1 MKNIKLKQL
10 SINNFKGISKLDI
23 NFKDITTISGQNATG
38 KSSIFDAFTWLLFD
52 KNSKGDSKFE
62 LKPLDENNE
71 YIRGLNP
78 HVTGILEVDGLEVK
92 LSKEYKEKWTS
103 RRGESEKV
111 FDGNT
116 TKYEIDD
123 IPVKKSDYNKQI
135 NEIADEETFKLLTNP
150 FHFPSLSWKEQRKV
164 ILEVAGGNISVDD
177 VVKTDKDLNLVKQ
190 DLEKEDVSK
199 LIDSK
204 KGSIKKLR
212 ENKKSIPYK
221 IEELMETVVDLDVKE
236 VEKEIAF
243 KESKLKDI
251 DNKISDIANS
261 SKELLAKRNE
271 VMKKISENENLIEE
285 ERQADRKDY
294 DNKVRILEE
303 ERRKEE
309 KDLYSQQQKKNEC
322 EYKIDGLTRKFEMLK
337 NEAAKLREE
346 FSGIQAE
353 KVDFSSIKTECPTC
367 KRPFDESDIE
377 EKQAELEKNFN
388 LDKARRKE
396 EVIEKGKIKVKEQE
410 DIQEDIENYTLKL
423 SEIENNINI
432 KKEKINQLESQIGGI
447 SYTPS
452 DATKEKI
459 LKLKRENNK
468 LLESLQEDD
477 TYPDK
482 SGLLIEKG
490 EINTQLKGLYSQL
503 GAVKNNKKVNQR
515 IEDLKAEEKQ
525 IGVEIARQEGLIML
539 YEKFITKRVE
549 LLEKNIN
556 KHFKNVSFK
565 LFSTQVN
572 GAIAE
577 TCEAT
582 INGVPFSNAN
592 TAGQINAGID
602 IINTL
607 SEYFELVAPIFID
620 NSECV
625 NKIADTKGQLIKLVV
640 TEDKE
645 IKIDAIEIATEEERK
660 FFEEKIQE
668 AKNRIDEFS
677 NSCDIEDILY
687 ELIPDIYQME
697 EEFIESNRWSN
708 TMSQEYRWK
717 NLKACVVW
725 NEPATEAQSGQPT
738 DPTISIIE

>member
-1 MKNIKLKQL
+1 MKEIRLKQL
-10 SINNFKGISKLDI
+10 SISNFKGISKLDI
-23 NFKDITTISGQNATG
+23 QFKDITTLSGMNATG
-38 KSSIFDAFTWLLFD
+38 KSSVFDAFTWLLFD

-62 LKPLDENNE
+62 LKPLDKNNE

-78 HVTGILEVDGLEVK
+78 HVTGILEVDGIETK

-123 IPVKKSDYNKQI
+123 VPVKKSDYNKKI

-150 FHFPSLSWKEQRKV
+150 FHFPNLAWKEQRKV
-164 ILEVAGGNISVDD
+164 ILEVAGGDISIED
-177 VVKTDKDLNLVKQ
+177 VIKGDEELKLVKQ
-190 DLEKEDVSK
+190 DLEQEDVSK

-204 KGSIKKLR
+204 KGSMKKLR

-221 IEELMETVVDLDVKE
+221 IEELMETVVDFDVKE
-236 VEKEIAF
+236 VELKISA

-251 DNKISDIANS
+251 DKKISDIANS
-261 SKELLAKRNE
+261 SKELIAKRDE
-271 VMKKISENENLIEE
+271 VMKKISANEKLIED
-285 ERQADRKDY
+285 ERQADRKVY
-294 DNKVRILEE
+294 DNKIRELQEKI
-303 ERRKEE
+303 RKEE
-309 KDLYSQQQKKNEC
+309 KELYSCEHKKNEYD
-322 EYKIDGLTRKFEMLK
+322 YKIKNLTNKFNFLE
-337 NEAAKLREE
+337 NEASKLREQ
-346 FSGIQAE
+346 FSKIQSE

-367 KRPFDESDIE
+367 KRPFEESDIE
-377 EKQAELEKNFN
+377 EKQSELEKNFN
-388 LDKARRKE
+388 LDKAKRKK
-396 EVIEKGKIKVKEQE
+396 EVIEQGKIKVKEQE
-410 DIQEDIENYTLKL
+410 DIKEDIENYTVEI
-423 SEIENNINI
+423 SDIENNINI
-432 KKEKINQLESQIGGI
+432 KKGNINYLEKQI
-447 SYTPS
+447 SNLTYTPS
-452 DATKEKI
+452 ETSKEKI

-468 LLESLQEDD
+468 LLDSLGTYETEDN
-477 TYPDK
+477 
-482 SGLLIEKG
+482 SILLNEKD
-490 EINTQLKGLYSQL
+490 EINKELKDLYSQL
-503 GAVKNNKKVNQR
+503 GAVENNKKVNKR

-525 IGVEIARQEGLIML
+525 LGVEIARQEGLIML

-607 SEYFELVAPIFID
+607 SEYFGLIAPIFID

-625 NKIADTKGQLIKLVV
+625 NKIAYTKGQLIKLVV

-645 IKIDAIEIATEEERK
+645 IKI
-660 FFEEKIQE
+660 
-668 AKNRIDEFS
+668 
-677 NSCDIEDILY
+677 
-687 ELIPDIYQME
+687 
-697 EEFIESNRWSN
+697 
-708 TMSQEYRWK
+708 
-717 NLKACVVW
+717 
-725 NEPATEAQSGQPT
+725 NE
-738 DPTISIIE
+738 

>member
-1 MKNIKLKQL
+1 MKEIRLKQL
-10 SINNFKGISKLDI
+10 SISNFKGISKLDI
-23 NFKDITTISGQNATG
+23 QFKDITTLSGMNATG
-38 KSSIFDAFTWLLFD
+38 KSSVFDAFTWLLFD

-62 LKPLDENNE
+62 LKPLDKNNE

-78 HVTGILEVDGLEVK
+78 HVTGILEVDGIETK

-123 IPVKKSDYNKQI
+123 VPVKKSDYNKKI

-150 FHFPSLSWKEQRKV
+150 FHFPNLAWKEQRKV
-164 ILEVAGGNISVDD
+164 ILEVAGGDISIED
-177 VVKTDKDLNLVKQ
+177 VIKGDEELKLVKQ
-190 DLEKEDVSK
+190 DLEQEDVSK

-204 KGSIKKLR
+204 KGSMKKLR

-221 IEELMETVVDLDVKE
+221 IEELMETVVDFDVKE
-236 VEKEIAF
+236 VELKISA

-251 DNKISDIANS
+251 DKKISDIANS
-261 SKELLAKRNE
+261 SKELIAKRDE
-271 VMKKISENENLIEE
+271 VMKKISANEKLIED
-285 ERQADRKDY
+285 ERQADRKVY
-294 DNKVRILEE
+294 DNKIRELQEKI
-303 ERRKEE
+303 RKEE
-309 KDLYSQQQKKNEC
+309 KELYSCEHKKNEYD
-322 EYKIDGLTRKFEMLK
+322 YKIKNLTNKFNFLE
-337 NEAAKLREE
+337 NEASKLREQ
-346 FSGIQAE
+346 FSKIQSE

-367 KRPFDESDIE
+367 KRPFEESDIE
-377 EKQAELEKNFN
+377 EKQSELEKNFN
-388 LDKARRKE
+388 LDKAKRKK
-396 EVIEKGKIKVKEQE
+396 EVIEQGKIKVKEQE
-410 DIQEDIENYTLKL
+410 DIKEDIENYTVEI
-423 SEIENNINI
+423 SDIENNINI
-432 KKEKINQLESQIGGI
+432 KKGNINYLEKQI
-447 SYTPS
+447 SNLTYTPS
-452 DATKEKI
+452 ETSKEKI

-468 LLESLQEDD
+468 LLDSLGTYETEDN
-477 TYPDK
+477 
-482 SGLLIEKG
+482 SILLNEKD
-490 EINTQLKGLYSQL
+490 EINKELKDLYSQL
-503 GAVKNNKKVNQR
+503 GAVENNKKVNKR

-525 IGVEIARQEGLIML
+525 LGVEIARQDGLIML

-607 SEYFELVAPIFID
+607 SEYFGLIAPIFID

-645 IKIDAIEIATEEERK
+645 IKI
-660 FFEEKIQE
+660 
-668 AKNRIDEFS
+668 
-677 NSCDIEDILY
+677 
-687 ELIPDIYQME
+687 
-697 EEFIESNRWSN
+697 
-708 TMSQEYRWK
+708 
-717 NLKACVVW
+717 
-725 NEPATEAQSGQPT
+725 NE
-738 DPTISIIE
+738 

>member
-1 MKNIKLKQL
+1 
-10 SINNFKGISKLDI
+10 
-23 NFKDITTISGQNATG
+23 
-38 KSSIFDAFTWLLFD
+38 
-52 KNSKGDSKFE
+52 
-62 LKPLDENNE
+62 
-71 YIRGLNP
+71 
-78 HVTGILEVDGLEVK
+78 
-92 LSKEYKEKWTS
+92 
-103 RRGESEKV
+103 
-111 FDGNT
+111 
-116 TKYEIDD
+116 
-123 IPVKKSDYNKQI
+123 
-135 NEIADEETFKLLTNP
+135 
-150 FHFPSLSWKEQRKV
+150 
-164 ILEVAGGNISVDD
+164 
-177 VVKTDKDLNLVKQ
+177 
-190 DLEKEDVSK
+190 
-199 LIDSK
+199 
-204 KGSIKKLR
+204 
-212 ENKKSIPYK
+212 
-221 IEELMETVVDLDVKE
+221 METVVDLDVKE

-477 TYPDK
+477 THPDK

-645 IKIDAIEIATEEERK
+645 IKI
-660 FFEEKIQE
+660 
-668 AKNRIDEFS
+668 
-677 NSCDIEDILY
+677 
-687 ELIPDIYQME
+687 
-697 EEFIESNRWSN
+697 
-708 TMSQEYRWK
+708 
-717 NLKACVVW
+717 
-725 NEPATEAQSGQPT
+725 NE
-738 DPTISIIE
+738 

>member
-1 MKNIKLKQL
+1 MKEIKLKQL
-10 SINNFKGISKLDI
+10 SISNFKGISKLDI

-52 KNSKGDSKFE
+52 KNHKGDSKFE
-62 LKPLDENNE
+62 LKPLDKNNE

-123 IPVKKSDYNKQI
+123 VPVKKSDYNKQI

-150 FHFPSLSWKEQRKV
+150 FYFPSLDWKEQRKV
-164 ILEVAGGNISVDD
+164 ILEVAGGDISVDD
-177 VVKTDKDLNLVKQ
+177 IVKTDKDLKLVKQ
-190 DLEKEDVSK
+190 DLEQEDVSK

-236 VEKEIAF
+236 VEKEISF

-309 KDLYSQQQKKNEC
+309 KDLYSQQQMKNEC
-322 EYKIDGLTRKFEMLK
+322 EYKIDGLTRKLEILK
-337 NEAAKLREE
+337 NEAAKLREQ
-346 FSGIQAE
+346 FSVIQAE
-353 KVDFSSIKTECPTC
+353 KVDFSSVKTECPTC
-367 KRPFDESDIE
+367 KRPFDEADIE

-388 LDKARRKE
+388 LDKARRKK

-410 DIQEDIENYTLKL
+410 DVQEDIENYTLKL
-423 SEIENNINI
+423 SDIENNINI
-432 KKEKINQLESQIGGI
+432 KKEKINQLEGQIESI

-452 DATKEKI
+452 DKAKEKI

-468 LLESLQEDD
+468 LLDSLGTSETLDNSALLNEK
-477 TYPDK
+477 DK
-482 SGLLIEKG
+482 
-490 EINTQLKGLYSQL
+490 INRELKELYSQL
-503 GAVKNNKKVNQR
+503 GAVENNKKINQR

-539 YEKFITKRVE
+539 YERFITKRVE

-625 NKIADTKGQLIKLVV
+625 NKIADTRGQLIKLVV

-645 IKIDAIEIATEEERK
+645 IKISE
-660 FFEEKIQE
+660 
-668 AKNRIDEFS
+668 
-677 NSCDIEDILY
+677 
-687 ELIPDIYQME
+687 
-697 EEFIESNRWSN
+697 
-708 TMSQEYRWK
+708 
-717 NLKACVVW
+717 
-725 NEPATEAQSGQPT
+725 
-738 DPTISIIE
+738 

>member
-1 MKNIKLKQL
+1 MKEIRLKQL
-10 SINNFKGISKLDI
+10 SISNFKGISKLDI
-23 NFKDITTISGQNATG
+23 QFKDITTLSGMNATG
-38 KSSIFDAFTWLLFD
+38 KSSVFDAFTWLLFD

-62 LKPLDENNE
+62 LKPLDKNNE

-78 HVTGILEVDGLEVK
+78 HVTGILEVDGIETK

-123 IPVKKSDYNKQI
+123 VPVKKSDYNKKI

-150 FHFPSLSWKEQRKV
+150 FHFPNLAWKEQRKV
-164 ILEVAGGNISVDD
+164 ILEVAGGDISIED
-177 VVKTDKDLNLVKQ
+177 VIKGDEELKLVKQ
-190 DLEKEDVSK
+190 DLEQEDVSK

-204 KGSIKKLR
+204 KGSMKKLR

-221 IEELMETVVDLDVKE
+221 IEELMETVVDFDVKE
-236 VEKEIAF
+236 VELKISA

-251 DNKISDIANS
+251 DKKISDIANS
-261 SKELLAKRNE
+261 SKELIAKRDE
-271 VMKKISENENLIEE
+271 VMKKISANEKLIED
-285 ERQADRKDY
+285 ERQADRKVY
-294 DNKVRILEE
+294 DNKIRELQEKI
-303 ERRKEE
+303 RKEE
-309 KDLYSQQQKKNEC
+309 KELYSCEHKKNEYD
-322 EYKIDGLTRKFEMLK
+322 YKIKNLTNKFNFLE
-337 NEAAKLREE
+337 NEASKLREQ
-346 FSGIQAE
+346 FSKIQSE

-367 KRPFDESDIE
+367 KRPFEESDIE
-377 EKQAELEKNFN
+377 EKQSELEKNFN
-388 LDKARRKE
+388 LDKAKRKK
-396 EVIEKGKIKVKEQE
+396 EVIEQGKIKVKEQE
-410 DIQEDIENYTLKL
+410 DIKEDIENYTVEI
-423 SEIENNINI
+423 SDIENNINI
-432 KKEKINQLESQIGGI
+432 KKGNINYLEKQI
-447 SYTPS
+447 SNLTYTPS
-452 DATKEKI
+452 ETSKEKI

-468 LLESLQEDD
+468 LLDSLGTYETEDN
-477 TYPDK
+477 
-482 SGLLIEKG
+482 SILLNEKD
-490 EINTQLKGLYSQL
+490 EINKELKDLYSQL
-503 GAVKNNKKVNQR
+503 GAVENNKKVNKR

-525 IGVEIARQEGLIML
+525 LGVEIARQEGLIML

-607 SEYFELVAPIFID
+607 SEYFGLITPIFID

-625 NKIADTKGQLIKLVV
+625 NKISDTRGQLIKLVV
-640 TEDKE
+640 TEDK
-645 IKIDAIEIATEEERK
+645 KLNIDAIEVITEE
-660 FFEEKIQE
+660 
-668 AKNRIDEFS
+668 
-677 NSCDIEDILY
+677 
-687 ELIPDIYQME
+687 
-697 EEFIESNRWSN
+697 
-708 TMSQEYRWK
+708 
-717 NLKACVVW
+717 
-725 NEPATEAQSGQPT
+725 
-738 DPTISIIE
+738 

>member
-1 MKNIKLKQL
+1 LKEIRLKQL
-10 SINNFKGISKLDI
+10 SISNFKGISKLDI
-23 NFKDITTISGQNATG
+23 QFKDITTLSGMNATG
-38 KSSIFDAFTWLLFD
+38 KSSVFDAFTWLLFD

-62 LKPLDENNE
+62 LKPLDKNNE

-78 HVTGILEVDGLEVK
+78 HVTGILEVDGIETK

-123 IPVKKSDYNKQI
+123 VPVKKSDYNKKI

-150 FHFPSLSWKEQRKV
+150 FHFPNLAWKEQRKV
-164 ILEVAGGNISVDD
+164 ILEVAGGDISIED
-177 VVKTDKDLNLVKQ
+177 VIKGDEELKLVKQ
-190 DLEKEDVSK
+190 DLEQEDVSK

-204 KGSIKKLR
+204 KGSMKKLR

-221 IEELMETVVDLDVKE
+221 IEELMETVVDFDVKE
-236 VEKEIAF
+236 VELKISA

-251 DNKISDIANS
+251 DKKISDIANS
-261 SKELLAKRNE
+261 SKELIAKRDE
-271 VMKKISENENLIEE
+271 VMKKISANEKLIED
-285 ERQADRKDY
+285 ERQADRKVY
-294 DNKVRILEE
+294 DNKIRELQEKI
-303 ERRKEE
+303 RKEE
-309 KDLYSQQQKKNEC
+309 KELYSCEHKKNEYD
-322 EYKIDGLTRKFEMLK
+322 YKIKNLTNKFNFLE
-337 NEAAKLREE
+337 NEASKLREQ
-346 FSGIQAE
+346 FSKIQSE

-367 KRPFDESDIE
+367 KRPFEESDIE
-377 EKQAELEKNFN
+377 EKQSELEKNFN
-388 LDKARRKE
+388 LDKAKRKK
-396 EVIEKGKIKVKEQE
+396 EVIEQGKIKVKEQE
-410 DIQEDIENYTLKL
+410 DIKEDIENYTVEI
-423 SEIENNINI
+423 SDIENNINI
-432 KKEKINQLESQIGGI
+432 KKGNINYLEKQI
-447 SYTPS
+447 SNLTYTPS
-452 DATKEKI
+452 ETSKEKI

-468 LLESLQEDD
+468 LLDSLGTYETEDN
-477 TYPDK
+477 
-482 SGLLIEKG
+482 SILLNEKD
-490 EINTQLKGLYSQL
+490 EINKELKDLYSQL
-503 GAVKNNKKVNQR
+503 GAVENNKKVNKR

-525 IGVEIARQEGLIML
+525 LGVEIARQEGLIML

-607 SEYFELVAPIFID
+607 SEYFGLIAPIFID

-645 IKIDAIEIATEEERK
+645 IKI
-660 FFEEKIQE
+660 
-668 AKNRIDEFS
+668 
-677 NSCDIEDILY
+677 
-687 ELIPDIYQME
+687 
-697 EEFIESNRWSN
+697 
-708 TMSQEYRWK
+708 
-717 NLKACVVW
+717 
-725 NEPATEAQSGQPT
+725 NE
-738 DPTISIIE
+738 

>member
-1 MKNIKLKQL
+1 MKEIRLKQL
-10 SINNFKGISKLDI
+10 SISNFKGISKLDI
-23 NFKDITTISGQNATG
+23 QFKDITTLSGMNATG
-38 KSSIFDAFTWLLFD
+38 KSSVFDAFTWLLFD

-62 LKPLDENNE
+62 LKPLDKNNE

-78 HVTGILEVDGLEVK
+78 HVTGILEVDGIETK

-123 IPVKKSDYNKQI
+123 VPVKKSDYNKKI

-150 FHFPSLSWKEQRKV
+150 FHFPNLAWKEQRKV
-164 ILEVAGGNISVDD
+164 ILEVAGGDISIED
-177 VVKTDKDLNLVKQ
+177 VIKGDEELKLVKQ
-190 DLEKEDVSK
+190 DLEQEDVSK

-204 KGSIKKLR
+204 KGSMKKLR

-221 IEELMETVVDLDVKE
+221 IEELMETVVDFDVKE
-236 VEKEIAF
+236 VELKISA

-251 DNKISDIANS
+251 DKKISDIANS
-261 SKELLAKRNE
+261 SKELIAKRDE
-271 VMKKISENENLIEE
+271 VMKKISANEKLIED
-285 ERQADRKDY
+285 ERQADRKVY
-294 DNKVRILEE
+294 DNKIRELQEKI
-303 ERRKEE
+303 RKEE
-309 KDLYSQQQKKNEC
+309 KELYSCEHKKNEYD
-322 EYKIDGLTRKFEMLK
+322 YKIKNLTNKFNFLE
-337 NEAAKLREE
+337 NEASKLREQ
-346 FSGIQAE
+346 FSKIQSE

-367 KRPFDESDIE
+367 KRPFEESDIE
-377 EKQAELEKNFN
+377 EKQSELEKNFN
-388 LDKARRKE
+388 LDKAKRKK
-396 EVIEKGKIKVKEQE
+396 EVIEQGKIKVKEQE
-410 DIQEDIENYTLKL
+410 DIKEDIENYTVEI
-423 SEIENNINI
+423 SDIENNINI
-432 KKEKINQLESQIGGI
+432 KKGNINYLEKQI
-447 SYTPS
+447 SNLTYTPS
-452 DATKEKI
+452 ETSKEKI

-468 LLESLQEDD
+468 LLDSLGTYETEDN
-477 TYPDK
+477 
-482 SGLLIEKG
+482 SILLNEKD
-490 EINTQLKGLYSQL
+490 EINKELKDLYSQL
-503 GAVKNNKKVNQR
+503 GAVENNKKVNKR

-525 IGVEIARQEGLIML
+525 LGVEIARQEGLIML

-607 SEYFELVAPIFID
+607 SECFELIAPIFID

-645 IKIDAIEIATEEERK
+645 IKI
-660 FFEEKIQE
+660 
-668 AKNRIDEFS
+668 
-677 NSCDIEDILY
+677 
-687 ELIPDIYQME
+687 
-697 EEFIESNRWSN
+697 
-708 TMSQEYRWK
+708 
-717 NLKACVVW
+717 
-725 NEPATEAQSGQPT
+725 NE
-738 DPTISIIE
+738 

>member
-1 MKNIKLKQL
+1 LKEIRLKQL
-10 SINNFKGISKLDI
+10 SISNFKGISKLDI
-23 NFKDITTISGQNATG
+23 QFKDITTLSGMNATG
-38 KSSIFDAFTWLLFD
+38 KSSVFDAFTWLLFD

-62 LKPLDENNE
+62 LKPLDKNNE

-78 HVTGILEVDGLEVK
+78 HVTGILEVDGIETK

-123 IPVKKSDYNKQI
+123 VPVKKSDYNKKI

-150 FHFPSLSWKEQRKV
+150 FHFPNLAWKEQRKV
-164 ILEVAGGNISVDD
+164 ILEVAGGDISIED
-177 VVKTDKDLNLVKQ
+177 VIKGDEELKLVKQ
-190 DLEKEDVSK
+190 DLEQEDVSK

-204 KGSIKKLR
+204 KGSMKKLR

-221 IEELMETVVDLDVKE
+221 IQELMETVVDFDVKE
-236 VEKEIAF
+236 VELKISA

-251 DNKISDIANS
+251 DKKISDIANS
-261 SKELLAKRNE
+261 SKELIAKRDE
-271 VMKKISENENLIEE
+271 VMKKISANEKLIED
-285 ERQADRKDY
+285 ERQADRKVY
-294 DNKVRILEE
+294 DNKIRELQEKIK
-303 ERRKEE
+303 KEE
-309 KDLYSQQQKKNEC
+309 KELYSCEHKKNEYD
-322 EYKIDGLTRKFEMLK
+322 YKIKNLTNKFNFLE
-337 NEAAKLREE
+337 NEASKLREQ
-346 FSGIQAE
+346 FSKIQSE

-367 KRPFDESDIE
+367 KRPFEESDIE
-377 EKQAELEKNFN
+377 EKQSELEKNFN
-388 LDKARRKE
+388 LDKAKRKK
-396 EVIEKGKIKVKEQE
+396 EVIEQGKIKVKEQE
-410 DIQEDIENYTLKL
+410 DIKEDIENYTVEI
-423 SEIENNINI
+423 SDIENNINI
-432 KKEKINQLESQIGGI
+432 KKGNINYLEKQI
-447 SYTPS
+447 SNLTYTPS
-452 DATKEKI
+452 ETSKEKI

-468 LLESLQEDD
+468 LLDSLGTYETEDN
-477 TYPDK
+477 
-482 SGLLIEKG
+482 SILLNEKD
-490 EINTQLKGLYSQL
+490 EINKELKDLYSQL
-503 GAVKNNKKVNQR
+503 GAVENNKKVNKR

-525 IGVEIARQEGLIML
+525 LGVEIARQEGLIML

-607 SEYFELVAPIFID
+607 SEYFGLIAPIFID

-645 IKIDAIEIATEEERK
+645 IKI
-660 FFEEKIQE
+660 
-668 AKNRIDEFS
+668 
-677 NSCDIEDILY
+677 
-687 ELIPDIYQME
+687 
-697 EEFIESNRWSN
+697 
-708 TMSQEYRWK
+708 
-717 NLKACVVW
+717 
-725 NEPATEAQSGQPT
+725 NE
-738 DPTISIIE
+738 

>member
-1 MKNIKLKQL
+1 MKEIKLKQL
-10 SINNFKGISKLDI
+10 TISNFKGISKLDI

-52 KNSKGDSKFE
+52 KNSKGDNKFE

-123 IPVKKSDYNKQI
+123 VPVKKSDYNKQI

-150 FHFPSLSWKEQRKV
+150 FHFPSLGWKEQRKV
-164 ILEVAGGNISVDD
+164 ILEVAGGDISVED
-177 VVKTDKDLNLVKQ
+177 VVKTDKELKLVKQ
-190 DLEKEDVSK
+190 DLEQEDVSK

-221 IEELMETVVDLDVKE
+221 IEELMETVVDFDVKE
-236 VEKEIAF
+236 VEKEISH
-243 KESKLKDI
+243 KESKLKEI

-261 SKELLAKRNE
+261 SKELLTKRNE

-294 DNKVRILEE
+294 DTKVRALEE

-309 KDLYSQQQKKNEC
+309 KDLYSQQQMKNEC
-322 EYKIDGLTRKFEMLK
+322 EYKIDGLTRKLEILK
-337 NEAAKLREE
+337 NEAAKLREQ
-346 FSGIQAE
+346 FSVIQAE
-353 KVDFSSIKTECPTC
+353 KVDFSSVKTECPTC
-367 KRPFDESDIE
+367 KRPFDEADIE

-388 LDKARRKE
+388 LDKARRKK

-410 DIQEDIENYTLKL
+410 DVQEDIENYTLKL
-423 SEIENNINI
+423 SDIENNINI
-432 KKEKINQLESQIGGI
+432 KKEKINQLESKIEGI
-447 SYTPS
+447 SYTSS
-452 DATKEKI
+452 DTTKEKI

-468 LLESLQEDD
+468 LLDSLGTSETSADN
-477 TYPDK
+477 
-482 SGLLIEKG
+482 SELLNEK
-490 EINTQLKGLYSQL
+490 EKINRELKELYSQL
-503 GAVKNNKKVNQR
+503 GAVENNKKVNQR

-539 YEKFITKRVE
+539 YERFITKRVE

-556 KHFKNVSFK
+556 KHFKNVNFK

-577 TCEAT
+577 TCEST
-582 INGVPFSNAN
+582 INGVPFSNVN

-607 SEYFELVAPIFID
+607 SEYFKLVAPIFID

-625 NKIADTKGQLIKLVV
+625 NKIADTRGQLIKLVV
-640 TEDKE
+640 TKDKK
-645 IKIDAIEIATEEERK
+645 IKIDAIE
-660 FFEEKIQE
+660 
-668 AKNRIDEFS
+668 
-677 NSCDIEDILY
+677 
-687 ELIPDIYQME
+687 M
-697 EEFIESNRWSN
+697 
-708 TMSQEYRWK
+708 
-717 NLKACVVW
+717 
-725 NEPATEAQSGQPT
+725 QSGQPT
-738 DPTISIIE
+738 VYISE

>member
-1 MKNIKLKQL
+1 MKEIRLKQL
-10 SINNFKGISKLDI
+10 SISNFKGISKLDI
-23 NFKDITTISGQNATG
+23 QFKDITTLSGMNATG
-38 KSSIFDAFTWLLFD
+38 KSSVFDAFTWLLFD

-62 LKPLDENNE
+62 LKPLDKNNE

-78 HVTGILEVDGLEVK
+78 HVTGILEVDGIETK

-123 IPVKKSDYNKQI
+123 VPVKKSDYNKKI

-150 FHFPSLSWKEQRKV
+150 FHFPNLAWKEQRKV
-164 ILEVAGGNISVDD
+164 ILEVAGGDISIED
-177 VVKTDKDLNLVKQ
+177 VIKGDEELKLVKQ
-190 DLEKEDVSK
+190 DLEQEDVSK

-204 KGSIKKLR
+204 KGSMKKLR

-221 IEELMETVVDLDVKE
+221 IQELMETVVDFDVKE
-236 VEKEIAF
+236 VELKISA

-251 DNKISDIANS
+251 DKKISDIANS
-261 SKELLAKRNE
+261 SKELIAKRDE
-271 VMKKISENENLIEE
+271 VMKKISANEKLIED
-285 ERQADRKDY
+285 ERQADRKVY
-294 DNKVRILEE
+294 DNKIRELQEKI
-303 ERRKEE
+303 RKEE
-309 KDLYSQQQKKNEC
+309 KELYSCEHKKNEYD
-322 EYKIDGLTRKFEMLK
+322 YKIKNLTNKFNFLE
-337 NEAAKLREE
+337 NEASKLREQ
-346 FSGIQAE
+346 FSKIQSE

-367 KRPFDESDIE
+367 KRPFEESDIE
-377 EKQAELEKNFN
+377 EKQSELEKNFN
-388 LDKARRKE
+388 LDKAKRKK
-396 EVIEKGKIKVKEQE
+396 EVIEQGKIKVKEQE
-410 DIQEDIENYTLKL
+410 DIKEDIENYTVEI
-423 SEIENNINI
+423 SDIENNINI
-432 KKEKINQLESQIGGI
+432 KKGNINYLEKQI
-447 SYTPS
+447 SNLTYTPS
-452 DATKEKI
+452 ETSKEKI

-468 LLESLQEDD
+468 LLDSLGTYETEDN
-477 TYPDK
+477 
-482 SGLLIEKG
+482 SILLNEKD
-490 EINTQLKGLYSQL
+490 EINKELKDLYSQL
-503 GAVKNNKKVNQR
+503 GAVENNKKVNKR

-525 IGVEIARQEGLIML
+525 LGVEIARQEGLIML

-607 SEYFELVAPIFID
+607 SEYFGLIAPTLID

-625 NKIADTKGQLIKLVV
+625 NKISDTRGQLIKLVV
-640 TEDKE
+640 TEDK
-645 IKIDAIEIATEEERK
+645 KLNIDAIEVITEE
-660 FFEEKIQE
+660 
-668 AKNRIDEFS
+668 
-677 NSCDIEDILY
+677 
-687 ELIPDIYQME
+687 
-697 EEFIESNRWSN
+697 
-708 TMSQEYRWK
+708 
-717 NLKACVVW
+717 
-725 NEPATEAQSGQPT
+725 
-738 DPTISIIE
+738 

>member
-1 MKNIKLKQL
+1 MKEIRLKQL
-10 SINNFKGISKLDI
+10 SISNFKGISKLDI
-23 NFKDITTISGQNATG
+23 QFKDITTLSGMNATG
-38 KSSIFDAFTWLLFD
+38 KSSVFDAFTWLLFD

-62 LKPLDENNE
+62 LKPLDKNNE

-78 HVTGILEVDGLEVK
+78 HVTGILEVDGIETK

-123 IPVKKSDYNKQI
+123 VPVKKSDYNKKI

-150 FHFPSLSWKEQRKV
+150 FHFPNLAWKEQRKV
-164 ILEVAGGNISVDD
+164 ILEVAGGDISIED
-177 VVKTDKDLNLVKQ
+177 VIKGDEELKLVKQ
-190 DLEKEDVSK
+190 DLEQEDVSK

-204 KGSIKKLR
+204 KGSMKKLR

-221 IEELMETVVDLDVKE
+221 IQELMETVVDFDVKE
-236 VEKEIAF
+236 VELKISA

-251 DNKISDIANS
+251 DKKISDIANS
-261 SKELLAKRNE
+261 SKELIAKRDE
-271 VMKKISENENLIEE
+271 VMKKISANEKLIED
-285 ERQADRKDY
+285 ERQADRKVY
-294 DNKVRILEE
+294 DNKIRELQEKI
-303 ERRKEE
+303 RKEE
-309 KDLYSQQQKKNEC
+309 KELYSCEHKKNEYD
-322 EYKIDGLTRKFEMLK
+322 YKIKNLTNKFNFLE
-337 NEAAKLREE
+337 NEASKLREQ
-346 FSGIQAE
+346 FSKIQSE

-367 KRPFDESDIE
+367 KRPFEESDIE
-377 EKQAELEKNFN
+377 EKQSELEKNFN
-388 LDKARRKE
+388 LDKAKRKK
-396 EVIEKGKIKVKEQE
+396 EVIEQGKIKVKEQE
-410 DIQEDIENYTLKL
+410 DAKEDIENYTVEI
-423 SEIENNINI
+423 SDIENNINI
-432 KKEKINQLESQIGGI
+432 KKGNINYLEKQI
-447 SYTPS
+447 SNLTYTPS
-452 DATKEKI
+452 ETSKEKI

-468 LLESLQEDD
+468 LLDSLGTYETEDN
-477 TYPDK
+477 
-482 SGLLIEKG
+482 SILLNEKD
-490 EINTQLKGLYSQL
+490 EINKELKDLYSQL
-503 GAVKNNKKVNQR
+503 GAVENNKKVNKR

-525 IGVEIARQEGLIML
+525 LGVEIARQEGLIML

-607 SEYFELVAPIFID
+607 SEYFGLIAPICID

-625 NKIADTKGQLIKLVV
+625 NKISDTRGQLIKLVV
-640 TEDKE
+640 TEDK
-645 IKIDAIEIATEEERK
+645 KLNIDAIEVITEE
-660 FFEEKIQE
+660 
-668 AKNRIDEFS
+668 
-677 NSCDIEDILY
+677 
-687 ELIPDIYQME
+687 
-697 EEFIESNRWSN
+697 
-708 TMSQEYRWK
+708 
-717 NLKACVVW
+717 
-725 NEPATEAQSGQPT
+725 
-738 DPTISIIE
+738 

>member
-1 MKNIKLKQL
+1 LKEIRLKQL
-10 SINNFKGISKLDI
+10 SISNFKGISKLDI
-23 NFKDITTISGQNATG
+23 QFKDITTLSGMNATG
-38 KSSIFDAFTWLLFD
+38 KSSVFDAFTWLLFD

-62 LKPLDENNE
+62 LKPLDKNNE

-78 HVTGILEVDGLEVK
+78 HVTGILEVDGIETK

-123 IPVKKSDYNKQI
+123 VPVKKLDYNKKI

-150 FHFPSLSWKEQRKV
+150 FHFPNLAWKEQRKV
-164 ILEVAGGNISVDD
+164 ILEVAGGDISIED
-177 VVKTDKDLNLVKQ
+177 VIKGDEELKLVKQ
-190 DLEKEDVSK
+190 DLEQEDVSK

-204 KGSIKKLR
+204 KGSMKKLR

-221 IEELMETVVDLDVKE
+221 IQELMETVVDFDVKE
-236 VEKEIAF
+236 VELKISA

-251 DNKISDIANS
+251 DKKISDIANS
-261 SKELLAKRNE
+261 SKELIAKRDE
-271 VMKKISENENLIEE
+271 VMKKISANEKLIED
-285 ERQADRKDY
+285 ERQADRKVY
-294 DNKVRILEE
+294 DNKIRELQEKI
-303 ERRKEE
+303 RKEE
-309 KDLYSQQQKKNEC
+309 KELYSCEHKKNEYD
-322 EYKIDGLTRKFEMLK
+322 YKIKNLTNKFNFLE
-337 NEAAKLREE
+337 NEASKLREQ
-346 FSGIQAE
+346 FSKIQSE

-367 KRPFDESDIE
+367 KRPFEESDIE
-377 EKQAELEKNFN
+377 EKQSELEKNFN
-388 LDKARRKE
+388 LDKAKRKK
-396 EVIEKGKIKVKEQE
+396 EVIEQGKIKVKEQE
-410 DIQEDIENYTLKL
+410 DIKEDIENYTVEI
-423 SEIENNINI
+423 SDIENNINI
-432 KKEKINQLESQIGGI
+432 KKGNINYLEKQI
-447 SYTPS
+447 SNLTYTPS
-452 DATKEKI
+452 ETSKEKI

-468 LLESLQEDD
+468 LLDSLGTYETEDN
-477 TYPDK
+477 
-482 SGLLIEKG
+482 SILLNEKD
-490 EINTQLKGLYSQL
+490 EINKELKDLYSQL
-503 GAVKNNKKVNQR
+503 GAVENNKKVNKR

-525 IGVEIARQEGLIML
+525 LGVEIARQEGLIML

-607 SEYFELVAPIFID
+607 SEYFGLIAPIFID

-645 IKIDAIEIATEEERK
+645 IKI
-660 FFEEKIQE
+660 
-668 AKNRIDEFS
+668 
-677 NSCDIEDILY
+677 
-687 ELIPDIYQME
+687 
-697 EEFIESNRWSN
+697 
-708 TMSQEYRWK
+708 
-717 NLKACVVW
+717 
-725 NEPATEAQSGQPT
+725 NE
-738 DPTISIIE
+738 

>member
-1 MKNIKLKQL
+1 MKEIRLKQL
-10 SINNFKGISKLDI
+10 SISNFKGISKLDI
-23 NFKDITTISGQNATG
+23 QFKDITTLSGMNATG
-38 KSSIFDAFTWLLFD
+38 KSSVFDAFTWLLFD

-62 LKPLDENNE
+62 LKPLDKNNE

-78 HVTGILEVDGLEVK
+78 HVTGILEVDGIETK

-123 IPVKKSDYNKQI
+123 VPVKKSDYNKKI

-150 FHFPSLSWKEQRKV
+150 FHFPNLAWKEQRKV
-164 ILEVAGGNISVDD
+164 ILEVAGGDISIED
-177 VVKTDKDLNLVKQ
+177 VIKGDEELKLVKQ
-190 DLEKEDVSK
+190 DLEQEDVSK

-204 KGSIKKLR
+204 KGSMKKLR

-221 IEELMETVVDLDVKE
+221 IEELMETVVDFDVKE
-236 VEKEIAF
+236 VELKISA

-251 DNKISDIANS
+251 DKKISDIANS
-261 SKELLAKRNE
+261 SKELIAKRDE
-271 VMKKISENENLIEE
+271 VMKKISANEKLIED
-285 ERQADRKDY
+285 ERQADRKVY
-294 DNKVRILEE
+294 DNKIRELQEKIK
-303 ERRKEE
+303 KEE
-309 KDLYSQQQKKNEC
+309 KELYSCEHKKNEYD
-322 EYKIDGLTRKFEMLK
+322 YKIKNLTNKFNFLE
-337 NEAAKLREE
+337 NEASKLREQ
-346 FSGIQAE
+346 FSKIQSE

-367 KRPFDESDIE
+367 KRPFEESDIE
-377 EKQAELEKNFN
+377 EKQSELEKNFN
-388 LDKARRKE
+388 LDKAKRKK
-396 EVIEKGKIKVKEQE
+396 EVIEQGKIKVKEQE
-410 DIQEDIENYTLKL
+410 DIKEDIENYTVEI
-423 SEIENNINI
+423 SDIENNINI
-432 KKEKINQLESQIGGI
+432 KKGNINYLEKQI
-447 SYTPS
+447 SNLTYTPS
-452 DATKEKI
+452 ETSKEKI

-468 LLESLQEDD
+468 LLDSLGTYETEDN
-477 TYPDK
+477 
-482 SGLLIEKG
+482 SILLNEKD
-490 EINTQLKGLYSQL
+490 EINKELKDLYSQL
-503 GAVKNNKKVNQR
+503 GAVENNKKVNKR

-525 IGVEIARQEGLIML
+525 LGVEIARQEGLIML

-607 SEYFELVAPIFID
+607 SEYFGLIAPIFID

-645 IKIDAIEIATEEERK
+645 IKI
-660 FFEEKIQE
+660 
-668 AKNRIDEFS
+668 
-677 NSCDIEDILY
+677 
-687 ELIPDIYQME
+687 
-697 EEFIESNRWSN
+697 
-708 TMSQEYRWK
+708 
-717 NLKACVVW
+717 
-725 NEPATEAQSGQPT
+725 NE
-738 DPTISIIE
+738 

>member
-1 MKNIKLKQL
+1 MKEIRLKQL
-10 SINNFKGISKLDI
+10 SISNFKGISKLDI
-23 NFKDITTISGQNATG
+23 QFKDITTLSGMNATG
-38 KSSIFDAFTWLLFD
+38 KSSVFDAFTWLLFD

-62 LKPLDENNE
+62 LKPLDKNNE

-78 HVTGILEVDGLEVK
+78 HVTGILEVDGIETK

-123 IPVKKSDYNKQI
+123 VPVKKSDYNKKI

-150 FHFPSLSWKEQRKV
+150 FHFPNLAWKEQRKV
-164 ILEVAGGNISVDD
+164 ILEVAGGDISIED
-177 VVKTDKDLNLVKQ
+177 VIKGDEELKLVKQ
-190 DLEKEDVSK
+190 DLEQEDVSK

-204 KGSIKKLR
+204 KGSMKKLR

-221 IEELMETVVDLDVKE
+221 IQELMETVVDFDVKE
-236 VEKEIAF
+236 VELKISA

-251 DNKISDIANS
+251 DKKISDIANS
-261 SKELLAKRNE
+261 SKELIAKRDE
-271 VMKKISENENLIEE
+271 VMKKISANEKLIED
-285 ERQADRKDY
+285 ERQADRKVY
-294 DNKVRILEE
+294 DNKIRELQEKIK
-303 ERRKEE
+303 KEE
-309 KDLYSQQQKKNEC
+309 KELYSFEHKKNEYD
-322 EYKIDGLTRKFEMLK
+322 YKIKNLTNKFNFLE
-337 NEAAKLREE
+337 NEASKLREQ
-346 FSGIQAE
+346 FSKIQSE

-367 KRPFDESDIE
+367 KRPFEESDIE
-377 EKQAELEKNFN
+377 EKQSELEKNFN
-388 LDKARRKE
+388 LDKAKRKK
-396 EVIEKGKIKVKEQE
+396 EVIEQGKIKVKEQE
-410 DIQEDIENYTLKL
+410 DIKEDIENYTVEI
-423 SEIENNINI
+423 SDIENNINI
-432 KKEKINQLESQIGGI
+432 KKGNINYLEKQI
-447 SYTPS
+447 SNLTYTPS
-452 DATKEKI
+452 ETSKEKI

-468 LLESLQEDD
+468 LLDSLGTYETEDN
-477 TYPDK
+477 
-482 SGLLIEKG
+482 SILLNEKD
-490 EINTQLKGLYSQL
+490 EINKELKDLYSQL
-503 GAVKNNKKVNQR
+503 GAVENNKKVNKR

-525 IGVEIARQEGLIML
+525 LGVEIARQEGLIML

-607 SEYFELVAPIFID
+607 SEYFGLIAPIFID

-645 IKIDAIEIATEEERK
+645 IKI
-660 FFEEKIQE
+660 
-668 AKNRIDEFS
+668 
-677 NSCDIEDILY
+677 
-687 ELIPDIYQME
+687 
-697 EEFIESNRWSN
+697 
-708 TMSQEYRWK
+708 
-717 NLKACVVW
+717 
-725 NEPATEAQSGQPT
+725 NE
-738 DPTISIIE
+738 

>member
-1 MKNIKLKQL
+1 MKEIRLKQL
-10 SINNFKGISKLDI
+10 SISNFKGISKLDI
-23 NFKDITTISGQNATG
+23 QFKDITTLSGMNATG
-38 KSSIFDAFTWLLFD
+38 KSSVFDAFTWLLFD

-62 LKPLDENNE
+62 LKPLDKNNE

-78 HVTGILEVDGLEVK
+78 HVTGILEVDGIETK

-123 IPVKKSDYNKQI
+123 VPVKKSDYNKKI

-150 FHFPSLSWKEQRKV
+150 FHFPNLAWKEQRKV
-164 ILEVAGGNISVDD
+164 ILEVAGGDISIED
-177 VVKTDKDLNLVKQ
+177 VIKGDEELKLVKQ
-190 DLEKEDVSK
+190 DLEQEDVSK

-204 KGSIKKLR
+204 KGSMKKLR

-221 IEELMETVVDLDVKE
+221 IQELMETVVDFDVKE
-236 VEKEIAF
+236 VELKISA

-251 DNKISDIANS
+251 DKKISDIANS
-261 SKELLAKRNE
+261 SKELIAKRDE
-271 VMKKISENENLIEE
+271 VMKKISANEKLIED
-285 ERQADRKDY
+285 ERQADRKVY
-294 DNKVRILEE
+294 DNKIRELQEKI
-303 ERRKEE
+303 RKEE
-309 KDLYSQQQKKNEC
+309 KELYSCEHKKNEYD
-322 EYKIDGLTRKFEMLK
+322 YKIKNLTNKFNFLE
-337 NEAAKLREE
+337 NEASKLREQ
-346 FSGIQAE
+346 FSKIQSE

-367 KRPFDESDIE
+367 KRPFEESDIE
-377 EKQAELEKNFN
+377 EKQSELEKNFN
-388 LDKARRKE
+388 LDKAKRKK
-396 EVIEKGKIKVKEQE
+396 EVIEQGKIKVKEQE
-410 DIQEDIENYTLKL
+410 DIKEDIENYTVEI
-423 SEIENNINI
+423 SDIENNINI
-432 KKEKINQLESQIGGI
+432 KKGNINYLEKQI
-447 SYTPS
+447 SNLTYTPS
-452 DATKEKI
+452 ETSKEKI

-468 LLESLQEDD
+468 LLDSLGTYETEDN
-477 TYPDK
+477 
-482 SGLLIEKG
+482 SILLNEKD
-490 EINTQLKGLYSQL
+490 EINKELKDLYSQL
-503 GAVKNNKKVNQR
+503 GAVENNKKVNKR

-525 IGVEIARQEGLIML
+525 LGVEIARQEGLIML

-607 SEYFELVAPIFID
+607 SEYFGLIAPILID

-645 IKIDAIEIATEEERK
+645 IKI
-660 FFEEKIQE
+660 
-668 AKNRIDEFS
+668 
-677 NSCDIEDILY
+677 
-687 ELIPDIYQME
+687 
-697 EEFIESNRWSN
+697 
-708 TMSQEYRWK
+708 
-717 NLKACVVW
+717 
-725 NEPATEAQSGQPT
+725 NE
-738 DPTISIIE
+738 

>member
-1 MKNIKLKQL
+1 LKEIRLKQL
-10 SINNFKGISKLDI
+10 SISNFKGISKLDI
-23 NFKDITTISGQNATG
+23 QFKDITTLSGMNATG
-38 KSSIFDAFTWLLFD
+38 KSSVFDAFTWLLFD

-62 LKPLDENNE
+62 LKPLDKNNE

-78 HVTGILEVDGLEVK
+78 HVTGILEVDGIETK

-123 IPVKKSDYNKQI
+123 VPVKKSDYNKKI

-150 FHFPSLSWKEQRKV
+150 FHFPNLAWKEQRKV
-164 ILEVAGGNISVDD
+164 ILEVAGGDISIED
-177 VVKTDKDLNLVKQ
+177 VIKGDEELKLVKQ
-190 DLEKEDVSK
+190 DLEQEDVSK

-204 KGSIKKLR
+204 KGSMKKLR

-221 IEELMETVVDLDVKE
+221 IEELMETVVDFDVKE
-236 VEKEIAF
+236 VELKISA

-251 DNKISDIANS
+251 DKKISDIANS
-261 SKELLAKRNE
+261 SKELIAKRDE
-271 VMKKISENENLIEE
+271 VMKKISANEKLIED
-285 ERQADRKDY
+285 ERQADRKVY
-294 DNKVRILEE
+294 DNKIRELQEKI
-303 ERRKEE
+303 RKEE
-309 KDLYSQQQKKNEC
+309 KELYSCEHKKNEYD
-322 EYKIDGLTRKFEMLK
+322 YKIKNLTNKFNFLE
-337 NEAAKLREE
+337 NEASKLREQ
-346 FSGIQAE
+346 FSKIQSE

-367 KRPFDESDIE
+367 KRPFEESDIE
-377 EKQAELEKNFN
+377 EKQSELEKNFN
-388 LDKARRKE
+388 LDKAKRKK
-396 EVIEKGKIKVKEQE
+396 EVIEQGKIKVKEQE
-410 DIQEDIENYTLKL
+410 DIKEDIENYTVEI
-423 SEIENNINI
+423 SDIENNINI
-432 KKEKINQLESQIGGI
+432 KKGNINYLEKQI
-447 SYTPS
+447 SNLTYTPS
-452 DATKEKI
+452 ETSKEKI

-468 LLESLQEDD
+468 LLDSLGTYETEDN
-477 TYPDK
+477 
-482 SGLLIEKG
+482 SILLNEKD
-490 EINTQLKGLYSQL
+490 EINKELKDLYSQL
-503 GAVKNNKKVNQR
+503 GAVENNKKVNKR

-525 IGVEIARQEGLIML
+525 LGVEIARQEGLIML

-607 SEYFELVAPIFID
+607 SEYFGLITPIFID

-625 NKIADTKGQLIKLVV
+625 NKISDTRGQLIKLVV
-640 TEDKE
+640 TEDK
-645 IKIDAIEIATEEERK
+645 KLNIDAIEVITEE
-660 FFEEKIQE
+660 
-668 AKNRIDEFS
+668 
-677 NSCDIEDILY
+677 
-687 ELIPDIYQME
+687 
-697 EEFIESNRWSN
+697 
-708 TMSQEYRWK
+708 
-717 NLKACVVW
+717 
-725 NEPATEAQSGQPT
+725 
-738 DPTISIIE
+738 

>member
-1 MKNIKLKQL
+1 MKEIRLKQL
-10 SINNFKGISKLDI
+10 SISNFKGISKLDI
-23 NFKDITTISGQNATG
+23 QFKDITTLSGMNATG
-38 KSSIFDAFTWLLFD
+38 KSSVFDAFTWLLFD

-62 LKPLDENNE
+62 LKPLDKNNE

-78 HVTGILEVDGLEVK
+78 HVTGILEVDGIKTK

-123 IPVKKSDYNKQI
+123 VPVKKSDYNKKI

-150 FHFPSLSWKEQRKV
+150 FHFPNLAWKEQRKV
-164 ILEVAGGNISVDD
+164 ILEVAGGDISIED
-177 VVKTDKDLNLVKQ
+177 VIKGDEELKLVKQ
-190 DLEKEDVSK
+190 DLEQEDVSK

-204 KGSIKKLR
+204 KGSMKKLR

-221 IEELMETVVDLDVKE
+221 IEELMETVVDFDVKE
-236 VEKEIAF
+236 VELKISA

-251 DNKISDIANS
+251 DKKISDIANS
-261 SKELLAKRNE
+261 SKELIAKRDE
-271 VMKKISENENLIEE
+271 VMKKISANEKLIED
-285 ERQADRKDY
+285 ERQADRKVY
-294 DNKVRILEE
+294 DNKIRELQEKI
-303 ERRKEE
+303 RKEE
-309 KDLYSQQQKKNEC
+309 KELYSCEHKKNEYD
-322 EYKIDGLTRKFEMLK
+322 YKIKNLTNKFNFLE
-337 NEAAKLREE
+337 NEASKLREQ
-346 FSGIQAE
+346 FSKIQSE

-367 KRPFDESDIE
+367 KRPFEESDIE
-377 EKQAELEKNFN
+377 EKQSELEKNFN
-388 LDKARRKE
+388 LDKAKRKK
-396 EVIEKGKIKVKEQE
+396 EVIEQGKIKVKEQE
-410 DIQEDIENYTLKL
+410 DIKEDIENYTVEI
-423 SEIENNINI
+423 SDIENNINI
-432 KKEKINQLESQIGGI
+432 KKGNINYLEKQI
-447 SYTPS
+447 SNLTYTPS
-452 DATKEKI
+452 ETSKEKI

-468 LLESLQEDD
+468 LLDSLGTYETEDN
-477 TYPDK
+477 
-482 SGLLIEKG
+482 SILLNEKD
-490 EINTQLKGLYSQL
+490 EINKELKDLYSQL
-503 GAVKNNKKVNQR
+503 GAVENNKKVNKR

-525 IGVEIARQEGLIML
+525 LGVEIARQEGLIML

-607 SEYFELVAPIFID
+607 SEYFGLIAPIFID

-645 IKIDAIEIATEEERK
+645 IKI
-660 FFEEKIQE
+660 
-668 AKNRIDEFS
+668 
-677 NSCDIEDILY
+677 
-687 ELIPDIYQME
+687 
-697 EEFIESNRWSN
+697 
-708 TMSQEYRWK
+708 
-717 NLKACVVW
+717 
-725 NEPATEAQSGQPT
+725 NE
-738 DPTISIIE
+738 

>member
-1 MKNIKLKQL
+1 MKEIRLKQL
-10 SINNFKGISKLDI
+10 SISNFKGISKLDI
-23 NFKDITTISGQNATG
+23 QFKDITTLSGMNATG
-38 KSSIFDAFTWLLFD
+38 KSSVFDAFTWLLFD

-62 LKPLDENNE
+62 LKPLDKNNE

-78 HVTGILEVDGLEVK
+78 HVTGILEVDGIETK

-123 IPVKKSDYNKQI
+123 VPVKKSDYNKKI

-150 FHFPSLSWKEQRKV
+150 FHFPNLAWKEQRKV
-164 ILEVAGGNISVDD
+164 ILEVAGGDISIED
-177 VVKTDKDLNLVKQ
+177 VIKGDEELKLVKQ
-190 DLEKEDVSK
+190 DLEQEDVSK

-204 KGSIKKLR
+204 KGSMKKLR

-221 IEELMETVVDLDVKE
+221 TEELMETVVDFDVKE
-236 VEKEIAF
+236 VELKISA

-251 DNKISDIANS
+251 DKKISDIANS
-261 SKELLAKRNE
+261 SKELIAKRDE
-271 VMKKISENENLIEE
+271 VMKKISANEKLIED
-285 ERQADRKDY
+285 ERQADRKVY
-294 DNKVRILEE
+294 DNKIRELQEKIK
-303 ERRKEE
+303 KEE
-309 KDLYSQQQKKNEC
+309 KELYSCEHKKNEYD
-322 EYKIDGLTRKFEMLK
+322 YKIKNLTNKFNFLE
-337 NEAAKLREE
+337 NEASKLREQ
-346 FSGIQAE
+346 FSKIQSE

-367 KRPFDESDIE
+367 KRPFEESDIE
-377 EKQAELEKNFN
+377 EKQSELEKNFN
-388 LDKARRKE
+388 LDKAKRKK
-396 EVIEKGKIKVKEQE
+396 EVIEQGKIKVKEQE
-410 DIQEDIENYTLKL
+410 DIKEDIENYTVEI
-423 SEIENNINI
+423 SDIENNINI
-432 KKEKINQLESQIGGI
+432 KKGNINYLEKQI
-447 SYTPS
+447 SNLTYTPS
-452 DATKEKI
+452 ETSKEKI

-468 LLESLQEDD
+468 LLDSLGTYETEDN
-477 TYPDK
+477 
-482 SGLLIEKG
+482 SILLNEKD
-490 EINTQLKGLYSQL
+490 EINKELKDLYSQL
-503 GAVKNNKKVNQR
+503 GAVENNKKVNKR

-525 IGVEIARQEGLIML
+525 LGVEIARQEGLIML

-607 SEYFELVAPIFID
+607 SEYFGLIAPIFID

-645 IKIDAIEIATEEERK
+645 IKI
-660 FFEEKIQE
+660 
-668 AKNRIDEFS
+668 
-677 NSCDIEDILY
+677 
-687 ELIPDIYQME
+687 
-697 EEFIESNRWSN
+697 
-708 TMSQEYRWK
+708 
-717 NLKACVVW
+717 
-725 NEPATEAQSGQPT
+725 NE
-738 DPTISIIE
+738 

>member
-1 MKNIKLKQL
+1 MKEIKLKQL
-10 SINNFKGISKLDI
+10 SISNFKGISKLDI

-150 FHFPSLSWKEQRKV
+150 FHFPSLGWKEQRKV

-243 KESKLKDI
+243 KESKL
-251 DNKISDIANS
+251 
-261 SKELLAKRNE
+261 
-271 VMKKISENENLIEE
+271 
-285 ERQADRKDY
+285 KDY

-396 EVIEKGKIKVKEQE
+396 EVIKKGKIKVKEQE

-503 GAVKNNKKVNQR
+503 GAVKNNKKANQR

-539 YEKFITKRVE
+539 YEKFVTKRVE

>member
-1 MKNIKLKQL
+1 MKEIRLKQL
-10 SINNFKGISKLDI
+10 SISNFKGISKLDI
-23 NFKDITTISGQNATG
+23 QFKDITTLSGMNATG
-38 KSSIFDAFTWLLFD
+38 KSSVFDAFTWLLFD

-62 LKPLDENNE
+62 LKPLDKNNE

-78 HVTGILEVDGLEVK
+78 HVTGILEVDGIETK

-123 IPVKKSDYNKQI
+123 VPVKKSDYNKKI

-150 FHFPSLSWKEQRKV
+150 FHFPNLAWKEQRKV
-164 ILEVAGGNISVDD
+164 ILEVAGGDISIED
-177 VVKTDKDLNLVKQ
+177 VIKGDEELKLVKQ
-190 DLEKEDVSK
+190 DLEQEDVSK

-204 KGSIKKLR
+204 KGSMKKLR

-221 IEELMETVVDLDVKE
+221 IEEIMETVVDFDVKE
-236 VEKEIAF
+236 VELKISA

-251 DNKISDIANS
+251 DKKISDIANS
-261 SKELLAKRNE
+261 SKELIAKRDE
-271 VMKKISENENLIEE
+271 VMKKISANEKLIED
-285 ERQADRKDY
+285 ERQADRKVY
-294 DNKVRILEE
+294 DNKIRELQEKI
-303 ERRKEE
+303 RKEE
-309 KDLYSQQQKKNEC
+309 KELYSCEHKKNEYD
-322 EYKIDGLTRKFEMLK
+322 YKIKNLTNKFNFLE
-337 NEAAKLREE
+337 NEASKLREQ
-346 FSGIQAE
+346 FSKIQSE

-367 KRPFDESDIE
+367 KRPFEESDIE
-377 EKQAELEKNFN
+377 EKQSELEKNFN
-388 LDKARRKE
+388 LDKAKRKK
-396 EVIEKGKIKVKEQE
+396 EVIEQGKIKVKEQE
-410 DIQEDIENYTLKL
+410 DIKEDIENYTVEI
-423 SEIENNINI
+423 SDIENNINI
-432 KKEKINQLESQIGGI
+432 KKGNINYLEKQI
-447 SYTPS
+447 SNLTYTPS
-452 DATKEKI
+452 ETSKEKI

-468 LLESLQEDD
+468 LLDSLGTYETEDN
-477 TYPDK
+477 
-482 SGLLIEKG
+482 SILLNEKD
-490 EINTQLKGLYSQL
+490 EINKELKDLYSQL
-503 GAVKNNKKVNQR
+503 GAVENNKKVNKR

-525 IGVEIARQEGLIML
+525 LGVEIARQEGLIML

-607 SEYFELVAPIFID
+607 SEYFGLIAPIFID

-645 IKIDAIEIATEEERK
+645 IKI
-660 FFEEKIQE
+660 
-668 AKNRIDEFS
+668 
-677 NSCDIEDILY
+677 
-687 ELIPDIYQME
+687 
-697 EEFIESNRWSN
+697 
-708 TMSQEYRWK
+708 
-717 NLKACVVW
+717 
-725 NEPATEAQSGQPT
+725 NE
-738 DPTISIIE
+738 

>member
-1 MKNIKLKQL
+1 MKEIRLKQL
-10 SINNFKGISKLDI
+10 SISNFKGISKLDI
-23 NFKDITTISGQNATG
+23 QFKDITTLSGMNATG
-38 KSSIFDAFTWLLFD
+38 KSSVFDAFTWLLFD

-62 LKPLDENNE
+62 LKPLDKNNE

-78 HVTGILEVDGLEVK
+78 HVTGILEVDGIETK

-123 IPVKKSDYNKQI
+123 VPVKKLDYNKKI

-150 FHFPSLSWKEQRKV
+150 FHFPNLAWKEQRKV
-164 ILEVAGGNISVDD
+164 ILEVAGGDISIED
-177 VVKTDKDLNLVKQ
+177 VIKGDEELKLVKQ
-190 DLEKEDVSK
+190 DLEQEDVSK

-204 KGSIKKLR
+204 KGSMKKLR

-221 IEELMETVVDLDVKE
+221 IQELMETVVDFDVKE
-236 VEKEIAF
+236 VELKISA

-251 DNKISDIANS
+251 DKKISDIANS
-261 SKELLAKRNE
+261 SKELIAKRDE
-271 VMKKISENENLIEE
+271 VMKKISANEKLIED
-285 ERQADRKDY
+285 ERQADRKVY
-294 DNKVRILEE
+294 DNKIRELQEKI
-303 ERRKEE
+303 RKEE
-309 KDLYSQQQKKNEC
+309 KELYSCEHKKNEYD
-322 EYKIDGLTRKFEMLK
+322 YKIKNLTNKFNFLE
-337 NEAAKLREE
+337 NEASKLREQ
-346 FSGIQAE
+346 FSKIQSE

-367 KRPFDESDIE
+367 KRPFEESDIE
-377 EKQAELEKNFN
+377 EKQSELEKNFN
-388 LDKARRKE
+388 LDKAKRKK
-396 EVIEKGKIKVKEQE
+396 EVIEQGKIKVKEQE
-410 DIQEDIENYTLKL
+410 DIKEDIENYTVEI
-423 SEIENNINI
+423 SDIENNINI
-432 KKEKINQLESQIGGI
+432 KKGNINYLEKQI
-447 SYTPS
+447 SNLTYTPS
-452 DATKEKI
+452 ETSKEKI

-468 LLESLQEDD
+468 LLDSLGTYETEDN
-477 TYPDK
+477 
-482 SGLLIEKG
+482 SILLNEKD
-490 EINTQLKGLYSQL
+490 EINKELKDLYSQL
-503 GAVKNNKKVNQR
+503 GAVENNKKVNKR

-525 IGVEIARQEGLIML
+525 LGVEIARQEGLIML

-607 SEYFELVAPIFID
+607 SEYFGLIAPIFID

-645 IKIDAIEIATEEERK
+645 IKI
-660 FFEEKIQE
+660 
-668 AKNRIDEFS
+668 
-677 NSCDIEDILY
+677 
-687 ELIPDIYQME
+687 
-697 EEFIESNRWSN
+697 
-708 TMSQEYRWK
+708 
-717 NLKACVVW
+717 
-725 NEPATEAQSGQPT
+725 NE
-738 DPTISIIE
+738 

>member
-1 MKNIKLKQL
+1 MKEIRLKQL
-10 SINNFKGISKLDI
+10 SISNFKGISKLDI
-23 NFKDITTISGQNATG
+23 QFKDITTLSGMNATG
-38 KSSIFDAFTWLLFD
+38 KSSVFDAFTWLLFD

-62 LKPLDENNE
+62 LKPLDKNNE

-78 HVTGILEVDGLEVK
+78 HVTGILEVDGIETK

-123 IPVKKSDYNKQI
+123 VPVKKSDYNKKI

-150 FHFPSLSWKEQRKV
+150 FHFPNLAWKEQRKV
-164 ILEVAGGNISVDD
+164 ILEVAGGDISIED
-177 VVKTDKDLNLVKQ
+177 VIKGDEELKLVKQ
-190 DLEKEDVSK
+190 DLEQEDVSK

-204 KGSIKKLR
+204 KGSMKKLR

-221 IEELMETVVDLDVKE
+221 IQELMETVVDFDVKE
-236 VEKEIAF
+236 VELKISA

-251 DNKISDIANS
+251 DKKISDIANS
-261 SKELLAKRNE
+261 SKELIAKRDE
-271 VMKKISENENLIEE
+271 VMKKISANEKLIED
-285 ERQADRKDY
+285 ERQADRKVY
-294 DNKVRILEE
+294 DNKIRELQEKI
-303 ERRKEE
+303 RKEE
-309 KDLYSQQQKKNEC
+309 KELYSCEHKKNEYD
-322 EYKIDGLTRKFEMLK
+322 YKIKNLTNKFNFLE
-337 NEAAKLREE
+337 NEASKLREQ
-346 FSGIQAE
+346 FSKIQSE

-367 KRPFDESDIE
+367 KRPFEESDIE
-377 EKQAELEKNFN
+377 EKQSELEKNFN
-388 LDKARRKE
+388 LDKAKRKK
-396 EVIEKGKIKVKEQE
+396 EVIEQGKIKVKEQE
-410 DIQEDIENYTLKL
+410 DIKEDIENYTVEI
-423 SEIENNINI
+423 SDIENNINI
-432 KKEKINQLESQIGGI
+432 KKGNINYLEKQI
-447 SYTPS
+447 SNLTYTPS
-452 DATKEKI
+452 ETSKEKI

-468 LLESLQEDD
+468 LLDSLGTYETEDN
-477 TYPDK
+477 
-482 SGLLIEKG
+482 SILLNEKD
-490 EINTQLKGLYSQL
+490 EINKELKDLYSQL
-503 GAVKNNKKVNQR
+503 GAVENNKKVNKR

-525 IGVEIARQEGLIML
+525 LGVEIARQEGLIML

-607 SEYFELVAPIFID
+607 SEYFGLIAPIFID

-645 IKIDAIEIATEEERK
+645 IKI
-660 FFEEKIQE
+660 
-668 AKNRIDEFS
+668 
-677 NSCDIEDILY
+677 
-687 ELIPDIYQME
+687 
-697 EEFIESNRWSN
+697 
-708 TMSQEYRWK
+708 
-717 NLKACVVW
+717 
-725 NEPATEAQSGQPT
+725 NE
-738 DPTISIIE
+738 